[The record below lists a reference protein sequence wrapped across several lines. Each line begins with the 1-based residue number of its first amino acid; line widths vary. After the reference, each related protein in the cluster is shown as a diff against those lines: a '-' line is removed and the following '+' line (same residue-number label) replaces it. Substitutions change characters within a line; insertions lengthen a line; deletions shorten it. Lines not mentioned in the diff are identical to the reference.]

1 MMHCIGHGLM
11 TALGLTPRCACN
23 WVLQPWLNQRR
34 RKRVNL
40 GELIRLLPIDM
51 HTHIYRLM
59 DIHIDGYSVADIER
73 KQIKRFNLLL
83 VRQPY
88 LGCSHGRHE
97 TKDISASRPRWLMV
111 AWVL

>member
-1 MMHCIGHGLM
+1 MILFS
-11 TALGLTPRCACN
+11 
-23 WVLQPWLNQRR
+23 
-34 RKRVNL
+34 
-40 GELIRLLPIDM
+40 RLLPIDM

-59 DIHIDGYSVADIER
+59 DIQIDGYSVADIER

-88 LGCSHGRHE
+88 LGCSHGSFELVHE